1 MRTPKPGLPRGFPQ
15 HDRVRAMA
23 RIRASILVV
32 AGAVASASFAAPAPR
47 QAALVVSVTGK
58 PAGVARMSYVETG
71 KVIELGEHDGIV
83 LGYLKSCV
91 QETITGGTVTVGSD
105 QSEVQSGKV
114 ARTKVA
120 CDPGTTDNDREGAG
134 GVVVRGTMPTGAT
147 PALTLYGTAPMIEL
161 NGPATLQIER
171 VGRPSERYS
180 VSVTDEQLLNGRFY
194 DFAKT
199 GKNLTAGGLYTL
211 KAGAEEIVF
220 KIDSVA
226 RPGATP
232 ILGRLLRF
240 QPG

>member
-1 MRTPKPGLPRGFPQ
+1 M
-15 HDRVRAMA
+15 RAMT

-32 AGAVASASFAAPAPR
+32 AGAVASASFAAPASR

-58 PAGVARMSYVETG
+58 PAGVARMTYVETG
-71 KVIELGEHDGIV
+71 KVIELGQHDGIV

-120 CDPGTTDNDREGAG
+120 CDPGKTDNEREGAG
-134 GVVVRGTMPTGAT
+134 GVVVRGAIPIDPT
-147 PALTLYGTAPMIEL
+147 PALTLYGTAPMVEL
-161 NGPATLQIER
+161 NGPGTLQIER
-171 VGRPSERYS
+171 VGQPGERYS

-194 DFAKT
+194 DFAKA
-199 GKNLTAGGLYTL
+199 GKNLSAGGVYSM

-220 KIDSVA
+220 KIDPHA
-226 RPGATP
+226 KPGATP

-240 QPG
+240 RSG